1 MTFNMNTYQESVIIS
16 DIIVERASNN
26 QVEQS
31 CSSLT
36 NNYYSQLA
44 FANTPY
50 SFDWGA
56 GGGTSGQVKISVG
69 SAVFMVEYDAVNEA
83 VVVFGECGTT
93 VWEHLSVAD
102 DIVLQYANGGLTFD
116 VQFELHDGTD
126 LKIVV
131 ETGSNTTIA
140 AFD

>member
-1 MTFNMNTYQESVIIS
+1 MNTYQESIIITDVIR
-16 DIIVERASNN
+16 ERASNS
-26 QVEQS
+26 QVEQA

-44 FANTPY
+44 FANMPY
-50 SFDWGA
+50 TFDWGA
-56 GGGTSGQVKISVG
+56 GGSTSGQVKIAVG
-69 SAVFMVEYDAVNEA
+69 SAVFMLEYDSVNEA
-83 VVVFGECGTT
+83 VVMFGECGTT
-93 VWEHLSVAD
+93 VWEHFSVAD
-102 DIVLQYANGGLTFD
+102 DTVLQYANSGFSFE
-116 VQFELHDGTD
+116 VQFELHDGID